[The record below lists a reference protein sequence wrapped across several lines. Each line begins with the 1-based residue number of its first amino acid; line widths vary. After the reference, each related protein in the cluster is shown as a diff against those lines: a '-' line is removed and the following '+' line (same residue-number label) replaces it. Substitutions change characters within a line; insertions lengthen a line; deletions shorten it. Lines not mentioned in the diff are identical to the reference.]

1 MKGKETRE
9 VQHQFPINEKIRA
22 PRVQLITHEGV
33 NIGTVSRREALD
45 LAQQVG
51 LDLVQIAP
59 ENKDGVPVVKIVN
72 YGKIQYEKKKKQTEA
87 KKSQSVIQVKEVKIR
102 PSIAENDYQTK
113 MKQMVQFLREG
124 KRVKVTLFFKGR
136 EIVNQEQRGAELFE
150 KINRFL
156 TDAGLFQD
164 IVREEEGRVER
175 SWSYIYYLKARK
187 N

>member
-9 VQHQFPINEKIRA
+9 IQHQFPINEKIRS

-33 NIGTVSRREALD
+33 NVGVVSKHEALD

-72 YGKIQYEKKKKQTEA
+72 YGKIQYEKKKKQAET
-87 KKSQSVIQVKEVKIR
+87 KKSQSVIQVKEIKIR

-113 MKQMVQFLREG
+113 MKQMVQFLKEG

-136 EIVNQEQRGAELFE
+136 EIINQEQRGLGLFE

-156 TDAGLFQD
+156 GESGILQD
-164 IVREEEGRVER
+164 IIREEEGRVER
-175 SWSYIYYLKARK
+175 SWSCIYYLKSKK